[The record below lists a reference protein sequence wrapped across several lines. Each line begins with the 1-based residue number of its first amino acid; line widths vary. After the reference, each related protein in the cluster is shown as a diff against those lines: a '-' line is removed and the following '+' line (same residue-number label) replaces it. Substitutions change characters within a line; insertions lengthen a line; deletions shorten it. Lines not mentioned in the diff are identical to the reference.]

1 MEALE
6 LILNFITEL
15 QNDESVD
22 LSNYSSQ
29 FVAVTEAHDMLATA
43 LQEGEATN
51 ETNSGLINELKSEN
65 WELSKKITTK
75 DTPEAVETPAEDEA
89 GDENKE
95 TEYENTDEAIDD
107 LFKKEDKEE
116 KGE

>member
-51 ETNSGLINELKSEN
+51 ETNSGLINDLKSEN

-89 GDENKE
+89 EDEDKE

>member
-51 ETNSGLINELKSEN
+51 ETNSGLINELKAEN

-75 DTPEAVETPAEDEA
+75 ETPVEPDDTQAEPDEDE
-89 GDENKE
+89 DKE